1 VETQT
6 GYASNGGV
14 HLAYRVEGS
23 GPDLLVIAGTLIS
36 LDVLD
41 EQPRAAAYLRRL
53 TSFCR
58 TIRYDLRGVGRS
70 DPVSL
75 GTDLNVDDM
84 VADARAV
91 LDAVG
96 TEQVAVLAEG
106 GGLSTVA
113 LRLAV
118 TEPTRVRALVLVNT
132 TARLLEDIDYP
143 GVPASLVDD
152 YLHDN
157 IDPANDW
164 RHPDADDEDG
174 GEVATL
180 LPSLA
185 ADKAFRT
192 WWDQAGQ
199 RSASPGT
206 ARAVLGAVLRCD
218 SRLLLSEICGPAL
231 VLHAREGRITPV
243 EQGRYVADHI
253 AGARFVEL
261 PGGDQ
266 VVWATNADPL
276 LDQVE
281 EFLTGRRTGRVERV
295 LTTVLFTDIVDSTQ
309 TAAVLG
315 DRAWRDRLE
324 IHDALV
330 RRELARFGGR
340 EVNTTGDGFVA
351 SFDSPTQA
359 VLAAASIS
367 RAAAEVG
374 IDVRGGLHTGECE
387 RRGDDLAGIAV
398 HLASRVAATAG
409 AREVLVSRTVRDLVS
424 GSDLRFEGRGE
435 HDLKGVPE
443 RWQLF
448 ALID

>member
-1 VETQT
+1 MESQT
-6 GYASNGGV
+6 GYASNSGV
-14 HLAYRVEGS
+14 HLAYRVEGT
-23 GPDLLVIAGTLIS
+23 GPDLLVIPGTLIS

-75 GTDLNVDDM
+75 GTDLDVDDM

-106 GGLSTVA
+106 GGLSAVA
-113 LRLAV
+113 LRLAAS
-118 TEPTRVRALVLVNT
+118 EPARVRALVLVNT
-132 TARLLEDIDYP
+132 TARLLEDNDYP
-143 GVPASLVDD
+143 GMPASLVDD
-152 YLHDN
+152 YLQDN

-174 GEVATL
+174 GDVATL

-185 ADKAFRT
+185 DDKAFRT

-206 ARAVLGAVLRCD
+206 ARAVLGAVLRGD
-218 SRLLLSEICGPAL
+218 SRVVLSEISAPAL

-253 AGARFVEL
+253 AGARFAEL

-266 VVWATNADPL
+266 VVWATDADAL

-309 TAAVLG
+309 TAAALG

-330 RRELARFGGR
+330 RRELGRFGGR
-340 EVNTTGDGFVA
+340 EVNTTGDGFLA

-367 RAAAEVG
+367 RAAVEAG
-374 IDVRGGLHTGECE
+374 IDIRAGLHTGECE

-398 HLASRVAATAG
+398 HLASRVAAAAG

-424 GSDLRFEGRGE
+424 GSDLGFEDRGE
-435 HDLKGVPE
+435 HHLKGVPE
-443 RWQLF
+443 RWHLF